1 MQLEGKAALVTGASR
16 GIGRAVAIALADA
29 GCDVVVSY
37 RASEHEAHEV
47 VSRIE
52 SKGRRA
58 LTVQADL
65 ANLGGVVGLAERAL
79 SAFGTIDILINNA
92 GINPRFPLD
101 AIRPDDWNRV
111 LAVNLTAPFLLTQQI
126 LPGMRARR
134 WGRIIMLSS
143 IAAQTGGVIGPH
155 YAASKAGLHGL
166 AHSYANLLAHEGITA
181 NMVAPALIDTDMIRN
196 NSAVTPDLLPVKRF
210 GTVDEVAEVVV
221 MLAANGYITGQTIN
235 VNGGWYMS

>member
-1 MQLEGKAALVTGASR
+1 MGLEGRVALITGASR
-16 GIGRAVAIALADA
+16 GIGRAVAVALADA
-29 GCDVVVSY
+29 GCNIGVSY
-37 RASEHEAHEV
+37 RASDDEAREV
-47 VSRIE
+47 VARIE

-58 LTVQADL
+58 LSIQADL
-65 ANLGGVVGLAERAL
+65 AKPDEVTRLAERAL
-79 SAFGTIDILINNA
+79 SALGAIDILINNA

-101 AIRPDDWNRV
+101 GIRSDDWNHV
-111 LAVNLTAPFLLTQQI
+111 LAVNLTAPFLLTQLV

-166 AHSYANLLAHEGITA
+166 VHSYANLLANEGITA
-181 NMVAPALIDTDMIRN
+181 NVVAPALIDTDMIRN
-196 NSAVTPDLLPVKRF
+196 NPAITPELVPVKRF
-210 GTVDEVAEVVV
+210 GTTDEVADVVV